1 MSNKSTPSPRQ
12 RPANQ
17 NQADESQL
25 PAGHCRYILLLPEVK
40 GQRCGCAHFNLNRN
54 TPGAI
59 CECGHLSCYH
69 ISNGEPLSTSENQEL
84 SLIKQRLELLEREHV
99 ELHQLRRDF
108 MMLQE
113 RIGQD
118 HDRHREAIVRVSELE
133 EQVEKVR
140 NEVKDDVREAYHNL
154 GRAWD
159 SITDLMHSKKMA
171 ESHFRHVTER
181 LHDID
186 SKVSH
191 IGERQLELVDMDI
204 SLEGRIED
212 LEELEDRIEALEE
225 NEDAKQ
231 ESSKNGSRNSH
242 SNGSSSQQRTRT
254 SVPPAD
260 RGESSNGHSTRSR
273 PLQRSPSPAYTLDPS
288 TPKAVSSSLSSST
301 HGPASAVTLP
311 EAATPADAS
320 SSTPSS
326 TNGHDRL
333 APSTKA
339 ATPSSTLLP
348 PAVIAVRSA
357 ARANQTSS
365 NELWTVHVSLLPTST
380 RPFPFERDTNAYK
393 RCLSRGLHQMV
404 AVNGSSADAFEE
416 AITKSFGHILRG
428 RKWAPLQALP
438 CTAETLAGLPMLR
451 PLDPSLLDERFDQ
464 DFLRN
469 NCAVCDINGK
479 IDSLY
484 IAMRDRTL
492 SWHSIRR
499 LPVHIKNLEPCWGFD
514 TLLDA
519 NDPFVDD
526 EFENDVNSSEDEVM
540 GGMPRPSAGDIVAT
554 IPSLKRAASEMSR
567 SSSFGSAT
575 ATSACAS
582 GAASGAAPTSAGATA
597 STTTATATTS
607 AAEGEGSRPKVP
619 RIYPLPN
626 IVEVRRG
633 VKTS

>member
-1 MSNKSTPSPRQ
+1 MSSKSTPSPRQ
-12 RPANQ
+12 RPTNQ
-17 NQADESQL
+17 VDESQL

-40 GQRCGCAHFNLNRN
+40 GQRCGCAHFNLNRS

-69 ISNGEPLSTSENQEL
+69 VSNGEPLSTSENQEL
-84 SLIKQRLELLEREHV
+84 TVIKQRLELLEREHV

-108 MMLQE
+108 MMMQD

-133 EQVEKVR
+133 DLVEKVR
-140 NEVKDDVREAYHNL
+140 SEVKDDVREAYRNL

-159 SITDLMHSKKMA
+159 SITDLVHSKKMA
-171 ESHFRHVTER
+171 ENHFRHVTER
-181 LHDID
+181 LQDID
-186 SKVSH
+186 TKVAH

-212 LEELEDRIEALEE
+212 LEELEDRVETLEA
-225 NEDAKQ
+225 NEDAA
-231 ESSKNGSRNSH
+231 EL
-242 SNGSSSQQRTRT
+242 
-254 SVPPAD
+254 
-260 RGESSNGHSTRSR
+260 ESSNSGSRASHDNASSSRHRTRARVPPQERGDVAKDQRTRSR
-273 PLQRSPSPAYTLDPS
+273 PQLRSPSPAFTLDPS
-288 TPKAVSSSLSSST
+288 TPRATSSSLSSALE
-301 HGPASAVTLP
+301 PANAMTLP
-311 EAATPADAS
+311 DAATGVDAS
-320 SSTPSS
+320 TSTPAS
-326 TNGHDRL
+326 TNGHERS
-333 APSTKA
+333 ATSTKA
-339 ATPSSTLLP
+339 ATPSSALLP

-357 ARANQTSS
+357 ARTKQANC

-404 AVNGSSADAFEE
+404 AVSGSSADAFEQ
-416 AITKSFGHILRG
+416 AITKAFGRILRG

-451 PLDPSLLDERFDQ
+451 PLDPSLLDERYDL

-469 NCAVCDINGK
+469 NCAVCDTNGK

-499 LPVHIKNLEPCWGFD
+499 LPVSMEGLEPCWGFD
-514 TLLDA
+514 MLLDA
-519 NDPFVDD
+519 NDPFVED
-526 EFENDVNSSEDEVM
+526 ECENDVNSSEDEVM

-554 IPSLKRAASEMSR
+554 LPSLKRAASEMSR

-575 ATSACAS
+575 AASTSTSTATT
-582 GAASGAAPTSAGATA
+582 GTAPTSTA
-597 STTTATATTS
+597 ATTATATATMS

>member
-1 MSNKSTPSPRQ
+1 MSNKSTPSPQQ
-12 RPANQ
+12 RPTNQ
-17 NQADESQL
+17 NQVDESQL

-40 GQRCGCAHFNLNRN
+40 GQRCGCAHFNLNRS

-69 ISNGEPLSTSENQEL
+69 VSNGEPLSTSENQEL

-133 EQVEKVR
+133 EQVERVR
-140 NEVKDDVREAYHNL
+140 NEVKEDVRDAYHNL

-231 ESSKNGSRNSH
+231 ESIKHGSRSSHNNGSYSRH
-242 SNGSSSQQRTRT
+242 RTRP
-254 SVPPAD
+254 SAPPPEG
-260 RGESSNGHSTRSR
+260 GEASNGHSTRSQPQR
-273 PLQRSPSPAYTLDPS
+273 RSPSPAFTLDPS
-288 TPKAVSSSLSSST
+288 TPKAVSASLPST
-301 HGPASAVTLP
+301 REPTNAITLP
-311 EAATPADAS
+311 EAATPTDAS

-333 APSTKA
+333 APSTKS

-357 ARANQTSS
+357 ARASQTSS
-365 NELWTVHVSLLPTST
+365 NELWTVHVSLLPTPT
-380 RPFPFERDTNAYK
+380 RPFPFERDTTAYK

-416 AITKSFGHILRG
+416 AITKSFGRILRG

-451 PLDPSLLDERFDQ
+451 PLDPLLLDERFDQ

-469 NCAVCDINGK
+469 NCAVCDTNGK

-499 LPVHIKNLEPCWGFD
+499 LPVCIEDLEPCWGFD
-514 TLLDA
+514 VLLDA

-526 EFENDVNSSEDEVM
+526 EYENDINSSEDEVM

-575 ATSACAS
+575 ASTVCTSGTAQ
-582 GAASGAAPTSAGATA
+582 GAAPTSAA
-597 STTTATATTS
+597 STATATATTS